1 VSADALIASLG
12 LQPHP
17 EGGHYRET
25 FRDRPAS
32 GGRGVLT
39 TILYLLKAGEISR
52 WHRVTDAVEIWHF
65 HDGDDLELFL
75 SDGKTMERHV
85 LGRASPQVVIPA
97 NCWQSAR
104 PLGAFTLV
112 GCAVAPAFEFSSFE
126 MAPQGW
132 EPG

>member
-1 VSADALIASLG
+1 MSADDLITRLG
-12 LQPHP
+12 LKPHP

-32 GGRGVLT
+32 GGRGALT
-39 TILYLLKAGEISR
+39 TILYLLKAGETSR

-65 HDGDDLELFL
+65 HDGDDLELSL
-75 SDGKTMERHV
+75 SNGRAVEHYV
-85 LGRASPQVVIPA
+85 LGRVNPQVAVPA
-97 NCWQSAR
+97 DVWQSAR

>member
-1 VSADALIASLG
+1 MSADDLIARLG

-25 FRDRPAS
+25 YRDRPGA
-32 GGRGVLT
+32 GGRGALT

-65 HDGDDLELFL
+65 HDGDELELSL
-75 SDGKTMERHV
+75 SDGRTVERHM
-85 LGRASPQVVIPA
+85 LSRINPQLVVPA
-97 NCWQSAR
+97 NRWQSAR
-104 PLGAFTLV
+104 PLRRWTLV

-126 MAPQGW
+126 MAPQDW